1 MVWPFKPAS
10 AESSATS
17 RQATLHTEYH
27 ETGVV
32 FSVMPADWLNAP
44 YSYSAQSDQMA
55 LLAQLAEEGFAE
67 PDGDALCLP
76 WDSLYQLLAIED
88 YRDSFSLLGLPP
100 LEVWRP
106 KLESRGGLTDA
117 GFSIILAGWVDSN
130 NCPVQGNADIK
141 GAVLKC
147 GQREILLPEAAWKT
161 VRALGEFH
169 RRPQEQCNA
178 DSNRR
183 VWANI
188 RRHALAAKADLS
200 DFLHKTVV
208 LTPERLNIVLRKT
221 PFGDSKT
228 VEVIPE
234 FEGQPG
240 SWLERFDSNNTV
252 LELYQIP
259 DGAGLSHVLLSP
271 EAQTVLREIKR
282 MPGRRVAGERA
293 EAFLR
298 NPIAVLGPDAA
309 KVLDPEQFEQAR
321 ENAGISY
328 ARFTARVERDAG
340 GFPVDCALL
349 VEESIAGDIRSET
362 LPLAGEDELLKFIE
376 KLKGRIVQGAQC
388 CFWEG
393 YDLEILGD
401 TPDQLLLLESVLRD
415 LRRKQWLST
424 AEVFDLT
431 RYAAGKIEGIGEER
445 PYYSVFIARK
455 NDDSGWFPDN
465 IVCGFSFVPE
475 GETAPVDLPLIEA
488 GLKKFQR
495 ECEQAKSEKQAS
507 FDYPGCP
514 KPIPV
519 AEAEQ
524 MISIIGEAAQEVGAG
539 KMPKI
544 ARDRKPRTGLI
555 LKPNI
560 VQVDYEERRGVLAM
574 PSGRQ
579 AKLPGSLKVGTEL
592 KDHQFSGVAWLQHLW
607 SLSPQVC
614 RGALLADDMGLG
626 KTLQLLTFI
635 AACLE
640 ESPAADPFLIV
651 APVSLLE
658 NWREEMEKF
667 FKPGT
672 FPLLT
677 LYGSD
682 LTQLRAPRDGMDD
695 ELLGIKLL
703 RRDWLG
709 NAKVVLTTYETM
721 RDLEFTL
728 AAQKWSAVICDE
740 AQKIKNPNA
749 MMTRAAKKQN
759 VRFKI
764 ACTGTPVENSLAD
777 LWCLFDFIQP
787 GLLGALNEFGS
798 TYRKPIEAE
807 TEEQKQ
813 RVEELRSIIEPQLL
827 RRIKADVAKDLPKK
841 TIVETCLNL
850 PISERQRNYYAN
862 SIALHRKQSA
872 EDVGSKN
879 HLGLLLYLRRLC
891 ADPQPRG
898 QLSNPSIPMSEI
910 ECHSP
915 KMKWLMT
922 ELEKIKARND
932 KVIIFCELRDVQRLL
947 QRAISERF
955 EFAPAIING
964 DTSTN
969 SKSAVSRQ
977 KQIRRFQEKSG
988 FGVIIL
994 SPLAAGFGLNIQA
1007 ANHVIHF
1014 TRTWN
1019 PAKEDQATDRAY
1031 RIGQSK
1037 EVFVYCPTVVA
1048 EDFRTFDSKLNL
1060 LLEWKRGLSGDM
1072 LNGVGDLSQNDFG
1085 DLEAPGGATVFDNT
1099 LITVAD
1105 TAAMTG
1111 DAFESLCAVLWSKLG
1126 YKTYKAGGTGNGGV
1140 DIVAFSGNKG
1150 VLIQCKTSSI
1160 EGQAL
1165 GWDAIKEVAAGAAAY
1180 EAKHAGVVFKKVAV
1194 TNQFFNGAA
1203 KVQAALNSVELFDHH
1218 SLKNLLEKYPVRRSL
1233 IQLNPHHITFSEA

>member
-1 MVWPFKPAS
+1 MVWPFKS
-10 AESSATS
+10 ANTGNSTHSGQVA
-17 RQATLHTEYH
+17 LCTEYH
-27 ETGVV
+27 ETGVS
-32 FSVMPADWLNAP
+32 FSAAISEWLETP
-44 YSYSAQSDQMA
+44 YKFGAQSGQVA

-67 PDGDALCLP
+67 PDGTALQLP
-76 WDSLYQLLAIED
+76 WGSLYQLLATES
-88 YRDSFSLLGLPP
+88 YQDSVSLLGLPQ
-100 LEVWRP
+100 LEAWRP
-106 KLESRGGLTDA
+106 KLESRGGLTDTS
-117 GFSIILAGWVDSN
+117 FLILLAGWIDAN
-130 NCPVQGNADIK
+130 NCPVQGNVEIK

-147 GQREILLPEAAWKT
+147 GQREILLPEAAWQA
-161 VRALGEFH
+161 VCALGEFH
-169 RRPQEQCNA
+169 RRPHEQRSA

-183 VWANI
+183 AWAGI

-200 DFLHKTVV
+200 DFLYRTVV

-221 PFGDSKT
+221 QFGDSKT

-234 FEGQPG
+234 FEGRPS
-240 SWLERFDSNNTV
+240 SWLERFDSFNTV
-252 LELYQIP
+252 LERYEIP
-259 DGAGLSHVLLSP
+259 DGAGLIHVLLSP

-309 KVLDPEQFEQAR
+309 KVIDPEQFEQAR

-328 ARFTARVERDAG
+328 ARFTAKVMRDQC
-340 GFPVDCALL
+340 GFPIECALL
-349 VEESIAGDIRSET
+349 IEEFIAGDIHSET
-362 LPLAGEDELLKFIE
+362 LPLADDEVLQKFIK
-376 KLKGRIVQGAQC
+376 KLRERITQGAQC

-401 TPDQLLLLESVLRD
+401 TPDQLALLELALRD
-415 LRRKQWLST
+415 LRHREWFSA
-424 AEVFDLT
+424 AEVFDLS
-431 RYAAGKIEGIGEER
+431 RYADGKIEGIGEEQ
-445 PYYSVFIARK
+445 PYYSAFIARK

-475 GETAPVDLPLIEA
+475 SETEPVDLPLTEE

-495 ECEQAKSEKQAS
+495 ECEQAKSEGLPS
-507 FDYPGCP
+507 FDFPGCP

-524 MISIIGEAAQEVGAG
+524 FISIIGAAKQDVGKG

-544 ARDRKPRTGLI
+544 VRDHKPRTGLI

-560 VQVDYEERRGVLAM
+560 VKVDYEERRGVLAM
-574 PSGRQ
+574 PTGRQ
-579 AKLPGSLKVGTEL
+579 AKLPGSLKGGTKL
-592 KDHQFSGVAWLQHLW
+592 KEYQFSGIAWLQHLW
-607 SLSPQVC
+607 GLSPHEC

-640 ESPAADPFLIV
+640 ENPTAEPFLIV
-651 APVSLLE
+651 APVLLLE

-667 FKPGT
+667 FMPGT
-672 FPLLT
+672 FPLLM
-677 LYGSD
+677 LYGDD
-682 LTQLRAPRDGMDD
+682 LARLRAPRDGMDD
-695 ELLGIKLL
+695 ELVGIRLL
-703 RRDWLG
+703 CRDWLG
-709 NAKVVLTTYETM
+709 NAKVVLTTYETL

-798 TYRKPIEAE
+798 TYRRPIEAE
-807 TEEQKQ
+807 TEEQKKC
-813 RVEELRSIIEPQLL
+813 VEELRSIIEPQLL
-827 RRIKADVAKDLPKK
+827 RRTKADVARDLPRK
-841 TIVETCLNL
+841 TIVDTCNNL

-862 SIALHRKQSA
+862 AIARQREQSS
-872 EDVGSKN
+872 EGVGLKN
-879 HLGLLLYLRRLC
+879 YLGLLIYLRRLC
-891 ADPQPRG
+891 ADPQPMG
-898 QLSNPSIPMSEI
+898 QLSNLAAPLAEI
-910 ECHSP
+910 ETHSP
-915 KMKWLMT
+915 KMKWLLA
-922 ELEKIKARND
+922 ELKAIKARNE
-932 KVIIFCELRDVQRLL
+932 KVILFCELRDVQRLL
-947 QRAISERF
+947 QRAVLERF
-955 EFAPAIING
+955 DFTPAIING

-977 KQIRRFQEKSG
+977 KQIREFQEKLG

-1007 ANHVIHF
+1007 ANHVVHF

-1037 EVFVYCPTVVA
+1037 EVFVYCPLVWA
-1048 EDFRTFDSKLNL
+1048 EDFTTFDTKLNV
-1060 LLEWKRGLSGDM
+1060 LLERKRKLSGDM
-1072 LNGVGDLSQNDFG
+1072 LNGVGDLSGNDFG
-1085 DLEAPGGATVFDNT
+1085 DLEAPGGEAVMDNSP
-1099 LITVAD
+1099 ITASDLSV
-1105 TAAMTG
+1105 MEPL
-1111 DAFESLCAVLWSKLG
+1111 AFEMFCSVLWGKLG
-1126 YKTYKAGGTGNGGV
+1126 YKTVVTPSTGDGGIDVVAIKGNAG
-1140 DIVAFSGNKG
+1140 K
-1150 VLIQCKTSSI
+1150 LIQCKSSSVS
-1160 EGQAL
+1160 GHTL
-1165 GWDAIKEVAAGAAAY
+1165 GWEAVKDVVAGAAAY
-1180 EAKHAGVVFKKVAV
+1180 EMKYAGVAFQKVAV
-1194 TNQFFNGAA
+1194 TNQFFNGST
-1203 KVQAALNSVELFDHH
+1203 KEQAHLNNVELIECHALEEM
-1218 SLKNLLEKYPVRRSL
+1218 LKKHPVCRSL
-1233 IQLNPHHITFSEA
+1233 MSY

>member
-1 MVWPFKPAS
+1 MKSFWLPFKPKNS
-10 AESSATS
+10 ENSATS
-17 RQATLHTEYH
+17 KQAALHIEYH

-32 FSVMPADWLNAP
+32 FPAMPADWLDAP
-44 YSYSAQSDQMA
+44 YSYSEQSEQMA
-55 LLAQLAEEGFAE
+55 LLAQLVEEGFAE
-67 PDGDALCLP
+67 QDGDALHLP
-76 WDSLYQLLAIED
+76 WGSLYQLLAIED
-88 YRDSFSLLGLPP
+88 YQAIVLLLGLPP

-106 KLESRGGLTDA
+106 KLESRGGMTDSS
-117 GFSIILAGWVDSN
+117 FSILLAGWIDSN
-130 NCPVQGNADIK
+130 NCPVQGNVERD

-161 VRALGEFH
+161 VHALGEFH
-169 RRPQEQCNA
+169 RRPQDQRSA

-183 VWANI
+183 AWADI

-200 DFLHKTVV
+200 DFLHRTVV
-208 LTPERLNIVLRKT
+208 LTPKRLNIVLRKT
-221 PFGDSKT
+221 QFGDSKT

-240 SWLERFDSNNTV
+240 SWLERFDNSNSV

-259 DGAGLSHVLLSP
+259 DGAGLIHVLLSP

-328 ARFTARVERDAG
+328 ARFTAKIERDVE
-340 GFPVDCALL
+340 GFPIKCALL
-349 VEESIAGDIRSET
+349 VEESIAGDMHSEI
-362 LPLAGEDELLKFIE
+362 LPLAGEDVLQSFNE
-376 KLKGRIVQGAQC
+376 KLKGRITLGAQC

-401 TPDQLLLLESVLRD
+401 TPDQLVLLESALRD
-415 LRRKQWLST
+415 LRRKRWFSA
-424 AEVFDLT
+424 AEVFDLS
-431 RYAAGKIEGIGEER
+431 RYAAGKIEGIGEEQS
-445 PYYSVFIARK
+445 YYSVFIARK
-455 NDDSGWFPDN
+455 NDDAGWFPDN
-465 IVCGFSFVPE
+465 IVCGFSFVLE
-475 GETAPVDLPLIEA
+475 GETEPVDLPLTEA

-495 ECEQAKSEKQAS
+495 ECEQAKSEGLAS

-514 KPIPV
+514 QSIPV

-524 MISIIGEAAQEVGAG
+524 MISIIGETQQEVGAG
-539 KMPKI
+539 KMPKV

-560 VQVDYEERRGVLAM
+560 VKVDYEERRGVLAM
-574 PSGRQ
+574 PIGKQ
-579 AKLPGSLKVGTEL
+579 AKLPGSLKGGIEL

-607 SLSPQVC
+607 SLSPHEC

-640 ESPAADPFLIV
+640 ESPAVDPFLIV

-658 NWREEMEKF
+658 NWQEEMEKF

-677 LYGSD
+677 LYGSE
-682 LTQLRAPRDGMDD
+682 LIQLRAPTDGMDD
-695 ELLGIKLL
+695 ELVGIRLL
-703 RRDWLG
+703 RRGWLG
-709 NAKVVLTTYETM
+709 TAKVVLTTYETL

-728 AAQKWSAVICDE
+728 AAQKWSSVICDE

-827 RRIKADVAKDLPKK
+827 RRTKADVADLPRKI
-841 TIVETCLNL
+841 IVETCLNL
-850 PISERQRNYYAN
+850 PISQRQRNYYADA
-862 SIALHRKQSA
+862 IALHRKQSA
-872 EDVGSKN
+872 EGVGLKN
-879 HLGLLLYLRRLC
+879 HLGLLIYLRRLC
-891 ADPQPRG
+891 ADPQPMG
-898 QLSNPSIPMSEI
+898 QISNLAAPLTEVES
-910 ECHSP
+910 HSP
-915 KMKWLMT
+915 KMKWLLA
-922 ELEKIKARND
+922 ELRRIKERNE
-932 KVIIFCELRDVQRLL
+932 KVILFCELRDVQRLL

-955 EFAPAIING
+955 GFVPAIING
-964 DTSTN
+964 NTSTN
-969 SKSAVSRQ
+969 NKSAVSRQ
-977 KQIRRFQEKSG
+977 KQIREFQERPG
-988 FGVIIL
+988 FGAIVL

-1007 ANHVIHF
+1007 ANHVVHF

-1037 EVFVYCPTVVA
+1037 EVFVYSPVVVA
-1048 EDFRTFDSKLNL
+1048 EDFTTFDAKLHEL
-1060 LLEWKRGLSGDM
+1060 LGWKRGLSDDM
-1072 LNGVGDLSQNDFG
+1072 LNGVSDISGNDFSG
-1085 DLEAPGGATVFDNT
+1085 LEAPGG
-1099 LITVAD
+1099 
-1105 TAAMTG
+1105 TAAFDDSPITAKDIASMEPHT
-1111 DAFESLCAVLWSKLG
+1111 FEVFCAALWCKQG
-1126 YKTYKAGGTGNGGV
+1126 YKTYLTPVTGDGGV
-1140 DIVAFSGNKG
+1140 DVVGIDGNRG
-1150 VLIQCKTSSI
+1150 VLMQCKSSSV
-1160 EGQAL
+1160 EGQSL
-1165 GWDAIKEVAAGAAAY
+1165 GWDAVKDVAAGAAAY
-1180 EAKHAGVVFKKVAV
+1180 EMKHTGVAFQKVAV
-1194 TNQFFNGAA
+1194 TNRFFNSSA
-1203 KVQAALNSVELFDHH
+1203 KEQAQLNNVALLDCSALEDA
-1218 SLKNLLEKYPVRRSL
+1218 LKEYPVSR
-1233 IQLNPHHITFSEA
+1233 NFFV

>member
-1 MVWPFKPAS
+1 MEGMRV
-10 AESSATS
+10 
-17 RQATLHTEYH
+17 EYDKS
-27 ETGVV
+27 GVV
-32 FSVMPADWLNAP
+32 FSAMPTDWMITP
-44 YSYSAQSDQMA
+44 YNRGEQNERGA

-67 PDGDALCLP
+67 QVGDALQLP
-76 WDSLYQLLAIED
+76 WESVYQLLATED
-88 YRDSFSLLGLPP
+88 YQASVFLLGLPP

-106 KLESRGGLTDA
+106 KLESRGGLTDTS
-117 GFSIILAGWVDSN
+117 FSILLAGWIDAN
-130 NCPVQGNADIK
+130 NCVVQGNAEIN

-147 GQREILLPEAAWKT
+147 GQREILLPEAAWQA
-161 VRALGEFH
+161 VRVLGEFH
-169 RRPQEQCNA
+169 SRPQEQRSA
-178 DSNRR
+178 YSNRR
-183 VWANI
+183 AWAGI

-221 PFGDSKT
+221 QFGDSKT

-234 FEGQPG
+234 FEGQPS
-240 SWLERFDSNNTV
+240 SWLERFDNSNTV

-259 DGAGLSHVLLSP
+259 DGAGLIHVLLSP

-298 NPIAVLGPDAA
+298 NPIAVLGSDAA
-309 KVLDPEQFEQAR
+309 KVIDPEQFEQAR

-328 ARFTARVERDAG
+328 ARFTAKVERDAE
-340 GFPVDCALL
+340 GFPIKCALL
-349 VEESIAGDIRSET
+349 VEESIAGDIRSEI
-362 LPLAGEDELLKFIE
+362 LPLAGENELLKFIE
-376 KLKGRIVQGAQC
+376 KLKGRIAHGAQC

-401 TPDQLLLLESVLRD
+401 TPDQLALLESALRD
-415 LRRKQWLST
+415 LRRKQWFST
-424 AEVFDLT
+424 AEVFDLS
-431 RYAAGKIEGIGEER
+431 RYAKGRFEGIGEEQ
-445 PYYSVFIARK
+445 PYYSAFIARK

-465 IVCGFSFVPE
+465 IVYGFSFVPE
-475 GETAPVDLPLIEA
+475 GETEPVDFPLTEA

-495 ECEQAKSEKQAS
+495 ECEQAKSEGLVS
-507 FDYPGCP
+507 FDYPGCQ
-514 KPIPV
+514 KSIPV

-524 MISIIGEAAQEVGAG
+524 MISIIGETQQEVGVG
-539 KMPKI
+539 KMPKV
-544 ARDRKPRTGLI
+544 APDRKPRTGLI

-560 VQVDYEERRGVLAM
+560 VKVDYEERRGVLAM
-574 PSGRQ
+574 PTGKQ
-579 AKLPGSLKVGTEL
+579 AKLPGSLKDEIEL
-592 KDHQFSGVAWLQHLW
+592 KVHQFSGVAWLQHLW
-607 SLSPQVC
+607 SLSPHEC

-640 ESPAADPFLIV
+640 ENPTAEPFLIV

-658 NWREEMEKF
+658 NWQEEMEKF
-667 FKPGT
+667 FKPET

-677 LYGSD
+677 LYGGE
-682 LTQLRAPRDGMDD
+682 LTQLRAPKNGMDD
-695 ELLGIKLL
+695 ELVGIRLL

-709 NAKVVLTTYETM
+709 NAKVVLTTYETL

-827 RRIKADVAKDLPKK
+827 RRIKADVAKDLPRKI
-841 TIVETCLNL
+841 IVDSCNNL
-850 PISERQRNYYAN
+850 SLSERQRTHYAHA
-862 SIALHRKQSA
+862 IAQHRQQSA
-872 EDVGSKN
+872 EGVGLKN

-891 ADPQPRG
+891 ADPQPMG
-898 QLSNPSIPMSEI
+898 QHSNLTTPLAEI
-910 ECHSP
+910 ENHSP
-915 KMKWLMT
+915 KMKWLLA
-922 ELEKIKARND
+922 ELWKIKSRNE
-932 KVIIFCELRDVQRLL
+932 KVILFCELRDVQRLL

-955 EFAPAIING
+955 ELTPAIING

-969 SKSAVSRQ
+969 SKSESSRQ
-977 KQIRRFQEKSG
+977 KQIRGFQENPG

-1007 ANHVIHF
+1007 ANHVVHF

-1037 EVFVYCPTVVA
+1037 DVFVYCPVVVA
-1048 EDFRTFDSKLNL
+1048 EDFTTFDAKLHR
-1060 LLEWKRGLSGDM
+1060 LLEWKRTLSGDM

-1085 DLEAPGGATVFDNT
+1085 DLENVGGGTAFDNT
-1099 LITVAD
+1099 PI
-1105 TAAMTG
+1105 TAADIVTMMP
-1111 DAFESLCAVLWSKLG
+1111 DAFEGFCTVLWSKLG
-1126 YKTYKAGGTGNGGV
+1126 YKTKKTGQSGDGGV
-1140 DIVAFSGNKG
+1140 DVVAINGKDG
-1150 VLIQCKTSSI
+1150 VLIQCKSSSI

-1165 GWDAIKEVAAGAAAY
+1165 GWEAVKDVVAGAAAY
-1180 EAKHAGVVFKKVAV
+1180 KTKHAGIDFKRVAV
-1194 TNQFFNGAA
+1194 TNQRF
-1203 KVQAALNSVELFDHH
+1203 NSVAQEQARLNGVDLVDCDSLAEMLTKHPVSRNFLF
-1218 SLKNLLEKYPVRRSL
+1218 
-1233 IQLNPHHITFSEA
+1233 

>member
-1 MVWPFKPAS
+1 MRADYDEV
-10 AESSATS
+10 
-17 RQATLHTEYH
+17 
-27 ETGVV
+27 GVV
-32 FSVMPADWLNAP
+32 FSSAHSGWLDTP
-44 YSYSAQSDQMA
+44 YQSGEPSEQAA
-55 LLAQLAEEGFAE
+55 LLVQLAEEGFAE
-67 PDGDALCLP
+67 PDGNVLRLP
-76 WDSLYQLLAIED
+76 WESLYQLLATDD
-88 YRDSFSLLGLPP
+88 YRDSLSILALPP
-100 LEVWRP
+100 LEAWRP
-106 KLESRGGLTDA
+106 KLESRGGLTDSS
-117 GFSIILAGWVDSN
+117 FSILLSGWLDAN
-130 NCPVQGNADIK
+130 NRPVQGNTDIK
-141 GAVLKC
+141 GAMLKN
-147 GQREILLPEAAWKT
+147 GQREILLPEAAWQT
-161 VRALGEFH
+161 IRALTSFH
-169 RRPQEQCNA
+169 RRPQEQRSA
-178 DSNRR
+178 DNNRR
-183 VWANI
+183 AWATI
-188 RRHALAAKADLS
+188 RRSALSAHADLA
-200 DFLHKTVV
+200 DFLQKTVV
-208 LTPERLNIVLRKT
+208 LTPERLNLVLRKT
-221 PFGDSKT
+221 QFDDSKT
-228 VEVIPE
+228 VEVIPG
-234 FEGQPG
+234 FDGQPDR
-240 SWLERFDSNNTV
+240 WLELFDRFNTV
-252 LELYQIP
+252 QERYEIP
-259 DGAGLSHVLLSP
+259 DGAGLVHVLLPP

-282 MPGRRVAGERA
+282 MPGRRVAGMRA

-349 VEESIAGDIRSET
+349 VEESIAGDVRSEV
-362 LPLAGEDELLKFIE
+362 LPLAGEESLQKFVE
-376 KLKGRIVQGAQC
+376 KLKGRITQGAQC

-401 TPDQLLLLESVLRD
+401 TPDQLALLESALRD
-415 LRRKQWLST
+415 LRRKGWFSA
-424 AEVFDLT
+424 AEVFDLS
-431 RYAAGKIEGIGEER
+431 RYADGKIEGIGEEQ

-455 NDDSGWFPDN
+455 NDDSGWFPETTVID
-465 IVCGFSFVPE
+465 ISYIPE
-475 GETAPVDLPLIEA
+475 GETEPVDLPLTETR
-488 GLKKFQR
+488 LKNFQR
-495 ECEQAKSEKQAS
+495 ECEQAEAEGRAS
-507 FDYPGCP
+507 FDFPGCP

-519 AEAEQ
+519 AEAKQ
-524 MISIIGEAAQEVGAG
+524 MISIISEAKQDIGNG
-539 KMPKI
+539 KKPKI
-544 ARDRKPRTGLI
+544 ARGRKPRTGLI

-560 VQVDYEERRGVLAM
+560 VKVDYEERRGMLAV
-574 PSGRQ
+574 PTGRQ
-579 AKLPGSLKVGTEL
+579 ARLPASLKAGIEL

-607 SLSPQVC
+607 RLSPHEC

-640 ESPAADPFLIV
+640 ENPAAEPFLIV

-658 NWREEMEKF
+658 NWREEMDKF

-677 LYGSD
+677 LYGGD
-682 LTQLRAPRDGMDD
+682 LAQLRAPKDGMDD
-695 ELLGIKLL
+695 ELVGIRLL

-709 NAKVVLTTYETM
+709 NAKVVLTTYETL

-728 AAQKWSAVICDE
+728 AAKKWSAVICDE

-827 RRIKADVAKDLPKK
+827 RRIKADVAKDLPRK

-850 PISERQRNYYAN
+850 PISKRQRNYYAN
-862 SIALHRKQSA
+862 AIALHRKQSA
-872 EDVGSKN
+872 EGVGLKN
-879 HLGLLLYLRRLC
+879 HLGLLIYLRRLC
-891 ADPQPRG
+891 ADPQPMG
-898 QLSNPSIPMSEI
+898 QFSNLAAPLTEI
-910 ECHSP
+910 ESHSP
-915 KMKWLMT
+915 KMKWLLA
-922 ELEKIKARND
+922 ELRSIKERNE
-932 KVIIFCELRDVQRLL
+932 KVILFCELRDVQRLL

-955 EFAPAIING
+955 GFAPAIING

-969 SKSAVSRQ
+969 NKSAASRQ
-977 KQIRRFQEKSG
+977 KQIRDFQESPG
-988 FGVIIL
+988 FRVIIL

-1031 RIGQSK
+1031 RIGQNK
-1037 EVFVYCPTVVA
+1037 EVFVYSPVVVA
-1048 EDFRTFDSKLNL
+1048 EDFTTFDAKLHK

-1085 DLEAPGGATVFDNT
+1085 DLQNVGGGTAFDNT
-1099 LITVAD
+1099 PI
-1105 TAAMTG
+1105 TAADIATMMPET
-1111 DAFESLCAVLWSKLG
+1111 FECFCTVLWGKLG
-1126 YKTYKAGGTGNGGV
+1126 YQTKKTGQSGDGGV
-1140 DIVAFSGNKG
+1140 DVVAIKGNEG
-1150 VLIQCKTSSI
+1150 VLIQCKSSSV
-1160 EGQAL
+1160 ERQAL
-1165 GWDAIKEVAAGAAAY
+1165 GWEAVRDVVAGAAAY
-1180 EAKHAGVVFKKVAV
+1180 EAKHTGVDFRKVAV
-1194 TNQFFNGAA
+1194 TNQRF
-1203 KVQAALNSVELFDHH
+1203 NSVAREQAQLNGVDLVDCDELAEILIKH
-1218 SLKNLLEKYPVRRSL
+1218 PVRRDFL
-1233 IQLNPHHITFSEA
+1233 F

>member
-1 MVWPFKPAS
+1 MKIAWPFKSAS
-10 AESSATS
+10 EKNSVSPM
-17 RQATLHTEYH
+17 QAALCTEYH
-27 ETGVV
+27 EMGVV
-32 FSVMPADWLNAP
+32 FSAMPAGWMDAP
-44 YSYSAQSDQMA
+44 YSVSEQSEQVA
-55 LLAQLAEEGFAE
+55 LLAQLTEEGFAE
-67 PDGDALCLP
+67 QDGDALRLP
-76 WDSLYQLLAIED
+76 WGSLYQLLATED
-88 YRDSFSLLGLPP
+88 YRDSLSILGLPQMEE
-100 LEVWRP
+100 LRP
-106 KLESRGGLTDA
+106 KLESRGGLTDT
-117 GFSIILAGWVDSN
+117 GFSILLAGWLDSN
-130 NCPVQGNADIK
+130 RRPIQGNAEIK

-147 GQREILLPEAAWKT
+147 GQREILLPESAWQT
-161 VRALGEFH
+161 VCALADFH

-178 DSNRR
+178 DSNKRA
-183 VWANI
+183 WAAI
-188 RRHALAAKADLS
+188 RRHALAANADLA
-200 DFLHKTVV
+200 DFLQKTVV
-208 LTPERLNIVLRKT
+208 LTPERLNLALHKT
-221 PFGDSKT
+221 QFADSKT
-228 VEVIPE
+228 VEVIPG
-234 FEGQPG
+234 FDGQPAR
-240 SWLERFDSNNTV
+240 WLELFDRFNTV
-252 LELYQIP
+252 QERYEIP
-259 DGAGLSHVLLSP
+259 DGAGLVHVLLPP

-282 MPGRRVAGERA
+282 MPGRRVAGDRA
-293 EAFLR
+293 EAFLH
-298 NPIAVLGPDAA
+298 NPIATLGPDAA
-309 KVLDPEQFEQAR
+309 KVLDPEQFEQAK
-321 ENAGISY
+321 EEAGISY
-328 ARFTARVERDAG
+328 ARFTTKVVRDAG
-340 GFPVDCALL
+340 GLPVECVLL
-349 VEESIAGDIRSET
+349 VEEFISGDVCSNT
-362 LPLAGEDELLKFIE
+362 LPLAGEMELQKFIE
-376 KLKGRIVQGAQC
+376 KLRERINQGAQS

-393 YDLEILGD
+393 YDLEILDD
-401 TPDQLLLLESVLRD
+401 TPDQLSLLESALRD
-415 LRRKQWLST
+415 LRRKQWFSA
-424 AEVFDLT
+424 AEVFDLS
-431 RYAAGKIEGIGEER
+431 RYAEGKIEGIGEEQ
-445 PYYSVFIARK
+445 PYYSAFIARK

-475 GETAPVDLPLIEA
+475 GETEPVDLPLTEN
-488 GLKKFQR
+488 GLKKFQY
-495 ECEQAKSEKQAS
+495 ECEQAKSEGLVS
-507 FDYPGCP
+507 FDFPACP

-524 MISIIGEAAQEVGAG
+524 MISIIGEAKQDIGKG

-544 ARDRKPRTGLI
+544 VRDRKPRTGLI

-560 VQVDYEERRGVLAM
+560 AKVDYEERRGVLAM
-574 PSGRQ
+574 PAGRQ
-579 AKLPGSLKVGTEL
+579 AKLPSSLKDEIAL

-607 SLSPQVC
+607 SLSPHEC

-640 ESPAADPFLIV
+640 ENPTAEPFLIV

-667 FKPGT
+667 FTLGT

-677 LYGSD
+677 LYGGD
-682 LTQLRAPRDGMDD
+682 LTNLRTPKDGKDD
-695 ELLGIKLL
+695 ELIGVRLL

-709 NAKVVLTTYETM
+709 NAKVVLTTYETL

-787 GLLGALNEFGS
+787 GLLGALNEFG
-798 TYRKPIEAE
+798 TNYRRPIEAE

-813 RVEELRSIIEPQLL
+813 RVEQLRAIIEPQLL

-841 TIVETCLNL
+841 IIVDSCNNL
-850 PISERQRNYYAN
+850 SLSERQRTHYADAI
-862 SIALHRKQSA
+862 SQHRKQSA
-872 EDVGSKN
+872 EGVGLKN

-891 ADPQPRG
+891 ADPQPIG
-898 QLSNPSIPMSEI
+898 QLSNPSTTLSEI
-910 ECHSP
+910 ERHSP

-932 KVIIFCELRDVQRLL
+932 KVILFCELRDVQRLL

-969 SKSAVSRQ
+969 SKSESSRQ
-977 KQIRRFQEKSG
+977 KQIHRFQESPG

-1037 EVFVYCPTVVA
+1037 EVFVYCPLVVA
-1048 EDFRTFDSKLNL
+1048 KDFTTFDAKLNT

-1072 LNGVGDLSQNDFG
+1072 LNGVGDLTGIDFG
-1085 DLEAPGGATVFDNT
+1085 DLEAPGGAAAFDNAP
-1099 LITVAD
+1099 ITAEYLASMAPN
-1105 TAAMTG
+1105 TFEEFCAA
-1111 DAFESLCAVLWSKLG
+1111 LWSKQG
-1126 YKTYKAGGTGNGGV
+1126 YKTYLTPTTGDGGV
-1140 DIVAFSGNKG
+1140 DVVALKGMAG
-1150 VLIQCKTSSI
+1150 VLIQCKSSSI
-1160 EGQAL
+1160 PGQSL
-1165 GWDAIKEVAAGAAAY
+1165 GWDAVKDVVAGAAAY
-1180 EAKHAGVVFKKVAV
+1180 EMKHTGVVFQKVAA
-1194 TNQFFNGAA
+1194 TNQFFNGSA
-1203 KVQAALNSVELFDHH
+1203 KEQAHLNNVELIDCHAFNDM
-1218 SLKNLLEKYPVRRSL
+1218 LQKYPVCRSL
-1233 IQLNPHHITFSEA
+1233 IV